1 MNEQD
6 AFIIVPVSLGDTARK
21 PSDID
26 VEASYLLKQFDKL
39 LREKLGLKIDIIQ
52 LHGFDY
58 DKCKQ
63 LIKSEGITALM
74 SMMYLQEDIMG
85 RFTDV
90 GHKYLIVDMLRDK
103 LKGLSPSYEIIIVDR
118 YIFPS
123 FHNTEDRKDYLTLF
137 TDIFSPTI
145 SNIKHIN
152 FITCPKY
159 NTDLFS
165 DFKKSLIRLNPELSV
180 VCKTTKEFHD
190 RFWIIDRTK
199 GLFIGTSLNGIGK
212 RYALVD
218 IIRDK
223 DTEDLLNILMK
234 LKLVD

>member
-1 MNEQD
+1 MNNQD
-6 AFIIVPVSLGDTARK
+6 AFVIVPVS
-21 PSDID
+21 SDKSVSKQFD
-26 VEASYLLKQFDKL
+26 VEAHDLLIQFDEM
-39 LREKLGLKIDIIQ
+39 LRKKLGLKINIVQ
-52 LHGFDY
+52 LDWFDY
-58 DKCKQ
+58 EKCKQ
-63 LIKSEGITALM
+63 LIKSEGITSLM
-74 SMMYLQEDIMG
+74 SMVHLQENIMG

-90 GHKYLIVDMLRDK
+90 GHKYLIVAMLRDK
-103 LKGLSPSYEIIIVDR
+103 LKGLSPSNEIIIVDR

-123 FHNTEDRKDYLTLF
+123 FRSTEDRKDYLTLF

-145 SNIKHIN
+145 SNIKHMN

-165 DFKKSLIRLNPELSV
+165 DFKESLIRLNPELSV

-218 IIRDK
+218 IIRDNDTK
-223 DTEDLLNILMK
+223 DLMNVLMK
-234 LKLVD
+234 LQLV